1 MMPASNSKP
10 NGGKTM
16 FTQNK
21 AIMVGDVMIGLNDT
35 PKIAKLTLLKE
46 ALEIMDEKKLGIV
59 CIVDDDSQLEGI
71 ITDGDIRRMLT
82 KVQKPMAAL
91 MSDDVINHAI
101 INPTTVNMNTDL
113 VEAVFIMGN
122 KQIWDLPVVDDNN
135 ILKGLLHLHP
145 AIKSMMEA

>member
-1 MMPASNSKP
+1 
-10 NGGKTM
+10 
-16 FTQNK
+16 
-21 AIMVGDVMIGLNDT
+21 MVGDVMIGLNDT

>member
-1 MMPASNSKP
+1 
-10 NGGKTM
+10 M

-21 AIMVGDVMIGLNDT
+21 TILVGDVMIRANDT
-35 PKIAKLTLLKE
+35 PKVTRKTMLKE
-46 ALEIMDEKKLGIV
+46 ALELMDAKKLGIV
-59 CIVDDDSQLEGI
+59 CIVSNHGKLEGI

-91 MSDDVINHAI
+91 MSDDVIDHAI
-101 INPTTVNMNTDL
+101 INPTSVRINTVL
-113 VEAVFIMGN
+113 VEAVSIMGN

-145 AIKSMMEA
+145 AIKGLMEKL

>member
-1 MMPASNSKP
+1 
-10 NGGKTM
+10 M

-113 VEAVFIMGN
+113 VEAVSIMGN
-122 KQIWDLPVVDDNN
+122 KQVWDLPVVDDNN

>member
-1 MMPASNSKP
+1 
-10 NGGKTM
+10 M
-16 FTQNK
+16 FTKNK
-21 AIMVGDVMIGLNDT
+21 AIMVGDVMIGLNDA
-35 PKIAKLTLLKE
+35 PKIAKQTLLKE

-101 INPTTVNMNTDL
+101 LNPTTVNMNTDL
-113 VEAVFIMGN
+113 VEAVSIMGN

>member
-1 MMPASNSKP
+1 
-10 NGGKTM
+10 M

-113 VEAVFIMGN
+113 VEAVSIMGN

>member
-1 MMPASNSKP
+1 
-10 NGGKTM
+10 M

-21 AIMVGDVMIGLNDT
+21 AIMVSDVMIGLNDT
-35 PKIAKLTLLKE
+35 PKIAKQTLLKE

-113 VEAVFIMGN
+113 VEAVSIMGN

>member
-1 MMPASNSKP
+1 
-10 NGGKTM
+10 M

-35 PKIAKLTLLKE
+35 PKIAKQTLLKE

-113 VEAVFIMGN
+113 VEAVSIMGN

>member
-1 MMPASNSKP
+1 
-10 NGGKTM
+10 M
-16 FTQNK
+16 FTKNK
-21 AIMVGDVMIGLNDT
+21 AIMVGDVMIGLNDA
-35 PKIAKLTLLKE
+35 PKIAKQTLLKE

-71 ITDGDIRRMLT
+71 ITDGDIRRMLI

-91 MSDDVINHAI
+91 MSDDVIDHAI
-101 INPTTVNMNTDL
+101 INPTTVNMDTDL
-113 VEAVFIMGN
+113 VEAVSIMGN

>member
-1 MMPASNSKP
+1 
-10 NGGKTM
+10 M

-35 PKIAKLTLLKE
+35 PKIAKQTLLKE

>member
-1 MMPASNSKP
+1 
-10 NGGKTM
+10 M

>member
-1 MMPASNSKP
+1 
-10 NGGKTM
+10 
-16 FTQNK
+16 
-21 AIMVGDVMIGLNDT
+21 MVGDVMIGLNDT

-113 VEAVFIMGN
+113 VEAVSIMGN